1 MVGLLRACALLLPAV
16 GLFAQ
21 GTYVYVGDITA
32 ESALI
37 AWGNT
42 SGTHGRNT
50 IGRQSVSMG
59 PAAVRIDNRTLFT
72 TRNWMDVR
80 GLKPDTSYPY
90 EIFVNDRRIGGGEV
104 RTYPLRASRMAF
116 FVIGDFGTGDAYQ
129 KRVAQAMWSEYAKRA
144 GTANP
149 IRFILTMG
157 DNIYAIVNIAS
168 LIINSGN
175 QDRDWD
181 TKFYGPYREL
191 LQHIPFHPSLGNHD
205 GNGSENRSD
214 LGVYL
219 DNFFFPENR
228 PARYYTFS
236 FGGLADFFA
245 LDSTDNTEAGPPAP
259 QYGRSSPQWP
269 WMQQAFAASTAP
281 WKIPYF
287 HHPPFT
293 AGPAHPSS
301 FTALHHWMQL
311 FERSG
316 VKVVFTGH
324 EHNLQ
329 FSQDNDATGHIRY
342 IVSGAGGQLREGDV
356 TQKMAAAH
364 IEAWAAHRHF
374 LVVEI
379 EGRTMR
385 VTPISYES
393 FAVRNSAHQALAMPF
408 VIDLP

>member
-1 MVGLLRACALLLPAV
+1 LRAAALVLCAA

-21 GTYVYVGDITA
+21 GPYVYVGNITP

-42 SGTHGRNT
+42 SGTGGRNT
-50 IGRQSVSMG
+50 IGRQSISMG
-59 PAAVRIDNRTLFT
+59 PAAVRIDNRTLPT
-72 TRNWMDVR
+72 THNWMDVR
-80 GLKPDTSYPY
+80 GLKPDTTYPY
-90 EIFVNDRRIGGGEV
+90 EVVVNDRRIGGGEI
-104 RTYPLRASRMAF
+104 RTNPLRASRMTF

-129 KRVAQAMWSEYAKRA
+129 NRIAQAMWKEYAKRVGSA
-144 GTANP
+144 DP
-149 IRFILTMG
+149 VRFVLTVG
-157 DNIYAIVNIAS
+157 DNIYAYVNIAS
-168 LIINSGN
+168 LIVNSGD
-175 QDRDWD
+175 QDFDWD
-181 TKFYGPYREL
+181 TKFYAPYRAL
-191 LQHIPFHPSLGNHD
+191 LQHIPFHPTLGNHD
-205 GNGSENRSD
+205 GNGSESRGD

-219 DNFFFPENR
+219 DNFFFPGNR

-236 FGGLADFFA
+236 YGGLADFFA
-245 LDSTDNTEAGPPAP
+245 LDSTDNTFTGPPAP

-269 WMQQAFAASTAP
+269 WLQRALGESTAP

-316 VKVVFTGH
+316 VKVVFSGH

-329 FSQDNDATGHIRY
+329 FSEDNDATGHIRY
-342 IVSGAGGQLREGDV
+342 IISGAGGQLREGNV
-356 TQKMAAAH
+356 TGKMAAAH
-364 IEAWAAHRHF
+364 IEGWAAHRHF

-385 VTPISYES
+385 VTPVSYEP
-393 FAVRNSAHQALAMPF
+393 FAVQNRAHQVISMPF
-408 VIDLP
+408 VINLP